1 MRSRCVSPMTSALV
15 LSAAISALRVVPARA
30 QNGYQK
36 PPAAILNVLN
46 TPPPPVTSLSPDGS
60 ALLLE
65 EYSRYPSIA
74 EISQPM
80 LRLAGLRINPDTN
93 GPHLAFHGR
102 ALTLKMLA
110 DGKSRV
116 LALPPNA
123 FLSAPVWSHD
133 GKRFAFTNTLPGRIE
148 LWIGATQSATVK
160 RFPLLNVNAAFGPGL
175 QWMPDNKTLLYP
187 AVPLTRG
194 NPPVKPRVPSGP
206 VVQESE
212 GKAAPVRTYE
222 DMLQNRHDEDLFEY
236 YATSQLMLVEPDLN
250 RAFSWGKPGI
260 YQSAE
265 PSPDGRHLLVN
276 RVHRPFSYLLP
287 ASEFPHDVEVWER
300 QAKMGQQ
307 AKVEARIASLPLAD
321 NVPIDGVPTGPR
333 GVQWKPTEPA
343 TLLWVEALDGGNP
356 KTTAPYRDEVRMQA
370 APFTTPPQILC
381 RTELRFQS
389 LLWMA
394 DGMRA
399 LLRDY
404 DPLKRRTQ
412 TVLLTGDTSQS
423 SQRLLWD
430 KSSDERYTDPGTPL
444 LHHLPTGGNVLWGQ
458 ENTIFLSG
466 LGASPT
472 GDHPFLDRFNLLT
485 GEAERL
491 FQSDNAGYETVVTL
505 LDPDGQRFVTRRESQ
520 TEPPNLYIRRAKKTA
535 KTALTDFRDPSPQL
549 RGITK
554 RLVTYKREDGV
565 PLSFTLY
572 LPPNY
577 KPGERLPTVI
587 WAYPR
592 EFGDAN
598 TAGQVSGS
606 PNRFTTIGSYSHLFF
621 LTQGYAVLDDAT
633 MPVVGDRETQN
644 NTYIEQIVSSA
655 RAAIDKAVELGV
667 TDRNRVGVGGHSYG
681 AFMTANLLAH
691 SDLFRAGIAR
701 SGAYNRTLTPFG
713 FQSERRTLWE
723 APDMY
728 MKVSPFLYADKIHAP
743 LLMIHGIADDNPG
756 TFPIQSQ
763 RMYEAIRGNGGHVR
777 LVMLPDEAHGYQARE
792 SVEHVLYEMVT
803 WFDKYVKNAPVAPL
817 TSNMEH

>member
-1 MRSRCVSPMTSALV
+1 MRFRPIPIVV
-15 LSAAISALRVVPARA
+15 FAAIAALMLNTSLSVPAES

-36 PPAAILNVLN
+36 PPAAILDVLN
-46 TPPPPVTSLSPDGS
+46 TPPPPTTSLSPNGS

-65 EYSRYPSIA
+65 EYSRYPAIA

-110 DGKSRV
+110 GGKSHAI
-116 LALPPNA
+116 ALPANA

-133 GKRFAFTNTLPGRIE
+133 GKQFAFTNTLPGRIE
-148 LWIGATQSATVK
+148 LWIGSTGSATAK
-160 RFPLLNVNAAFGPGL
+160 RIPNLAVNAAFGPGL
-175 QWMPDNKTLLYP
+175 QWMPDNKTLLCP
-187 AVPLTRG
+187 MVPLLRG
-194 NPPVKPRVPSGP
+194 YPPAAPRVPSGP

-222 DMLQNRHDEDLFEY
+222 DMLQDRHDEDLFAY
-236 YATSQLMLVEPDLN
+236 YATSQLMLVEPDRS
-250 RAFSWGKPGI
+250 RAFSCGKPAI
-260 YQSAE
+260 YANAE
-265 PSPDGRHLLVN
+265 PSPDGKHLLVN

-287 ASEFPHDVEVWER
+287 VSEFPRDVEVWDR
-300 QAKMGQQ
+300 QG
-307 AKVEARIASLPLAD
+307 KVEARIANLPLAD
-321 NVPIDGVPTGPR
+321 SVPIDGVPVGPR
-333 GVQWKPTEPA
+333 NVQWKPTEPA
-343 TLLWVEALDGGNP
+343 TLLWVETLDGGNP
-356 KTTAPYRDEVRMQA
+356 KTNAPYRDEVKMQV
-370 APFTTPPQILC
+370 APFTAPSQTLVK
-381 RTELRFQS
+381 TELRFQS
-389 LLWMA
+389 LLWTG
-394 DGMRA
+394 DGKSA
-399 LLRDY
+399 LLREY
-404 DPLKRRTQ
+404 DPLRRQ
-412 TVLLTGDTSQS
+412 TRTLLLTGNTSQS
-423 SQRLLWD
+423 SLRALWD

-444 LHHLPTGGNVLWGQ
+444 LRRLPAGGNVLQGDG
-458 ENTIFLSG
+458 NTIFLSG
-466 LGASPT
+466 FGASPT

-491 FQSDNAGYETVVTL
+491 FQSDDASYEIPLTL
-505 LDPDGQRFVTRRESQ
+505 LDMDGQRFVTRRETQ
-520 TEPPNLYIRRAKKTA
+520 TEPPNLYIRHAKKQA
-535 KTALTDFRDPSPQL
+535 KTALTDFRDPAPQL
-549 RGITK
+549 RGISK
-554 RLVTYKREDGV
+554 RLVTYKRADGV

-572 LPPNY
+572 LPTNY
-577 KPGERLPTVI
+577 KPGERLPTVM

-621 LTQGYAVLDDAT
+621 LTQGYAVLDDTAL
-633 MPVVGDRETQN
+633 PVVGDRETQN
-644 NTYIEQIVSSA
+644 NTYIEQIVA
-655 RAAIDKAVELGV
+655 GAQAAIDKAVEMGV

-691 SDLFRAGIAR
+691 SSLFRAGIAR

-723 APDMY
+723 APEMY
-728 MKVSPFLYADKIHAP
+728 LKVSPFMYADKIKSP
-743 LLMIHGIADDNPG
+743 LLMIYGIADDNPG

-792 SVEHVLYEMVT
+792 SVEHVLYEMT
-803 WFDKYVKNAPVAPL
+803 AWFDRYVKRAPVTPL
-817 TSNMEH
+817 TSSLDGRE